1 MGAVLAVAFGLIA
14 PVGAVAAP
22 AVPPAGGPVAIE
34 QTPTDPADR
43 ERVAGVESAPLG
55 RSYTDAIAEAVRTGE
70 PVEVADVTTETTRA
84 MAQPDGTIEHTTHA
98 RAVRTR
104 KSGSWQEIDTTLE
117 RGADG
122 LVRPRVAEADVVL
135 SGGGDR
141 VPLAVVGHAGK
152 EVGLSWPGVLPE
164 PVLADDTATYPEV
177 LPGVDL
183 KITADGFGF
192 SQVLVVKTPQAA
204 ADPALREIR
213 FGNHTRGTRVTKSD
227 VPGAR
232 ARSAGPRPSR
242 LAVVDTAGQTL
253 FTGDASRMWDS
264 SGEGP
269 SADRLVEPAQRDRA
283 AVMGVRVTDTEV
295 AITPDQAFLADP
307 KTTYPVYIDPS
318 YSCGCGRV
326 SQVVLYKYGNSV
338 GETAWNDT
346 YLKTGYVYDSTQ
358 GVYITARSYITFD
371 LGSVPRSAA
380 IHWAKLYLTVNNS
393 YSNCPGVTQVHVTGG
408 VGGGTRFGSE
418 PGRERHVGNV
428 GAYTGCPG
436 EGGWSTPGHDG
447 NRGDALSNYV
457 REIWAAGGRGS
468 LTFGLFGDSESV
480 QTHWRR
486 FRTNPGLTVQ
496 YNTAPNRPTELGAF
510 NGQAGLGCTNAAAA
524 TLVGRGDVTLRARL
538 TDPDPGAWA
547 RGSFVVYRDG
557 VRQGFLDTGGQPSG
571 GMHQVTVPAEWM
583 GGGGVISW
591 RVQAWDGD
599 GGDALASPWTGP
611 PGAPDDY
618 CRFTRDT
625 VSPDAPGVQS
635 VDGAYPPYNS
645 PDAPTGGVGVTGRF
659 KLTPGA
665 ATGLG
670 GAVDVVRYL
679 WSVGVDDYRNSVAA
693 GPDGTAEISF
703 TPLAQGDFPLYVKSV
718 DRAGNQSLRLVPQ
731 PDQAQD
737 YTRYLFR
744 VPEGS
749 APVAHW
755 TFENGG
761 EDVSES
767 GAHPLTFHGM
777 TTTEGTQGHVG
788 QGLRLGRSAQDV
800 AVATGPVVDPTK
812 SLSLS
817 AWVWYDPATTA
828 DYTSVPLAIDD
839 TYASPVMLAYRK
851 DDKPAAMWSLGMSC
865 STTTACLRVA
875 WSDAPAQK
883 GEWTHLAFTVDE
895 ATDTACFYVNGVKQ
909 SSCLT
914 GVVPPASADD
924 VLVGLGRWEAALRN
938 PWYGRVD
945 DVRVHNR
952 VLAPSEVAAL
962 ANVPVERARYALA
975 EDGGVVADD
984 SVGANDGALYGSGV
998 SWAPDGPG
1006 AVFDGRFTYAA
1017 DQWAGSGSEIKARW
1031 KLDDDLVDSSGA
1043 GAAALRYWR
1052 GGGEAPAR
1060 FVQGRIGSGVA
1071 LDGVAERMITG
1082 GARVDTTRSYSV
1094 AAWVRMDH
1102 TNQAAAV
1109 MAQDGTRVFGYSLM
1123 YSKADNRWAFTVPH
1137 SDQDNT
1143 PVTRALSSSPP
1154 VASRWTHLV
1163 GSYDAA
1169 AGKVRLFVNGRLNSE
1184 APFTT
1189 PWSANGTF
1197 TAGRDLWNGVQG
1209 DFFPGVLDDLRVYNR
1224 AIDAEDAHGLWNR
1237 GSDVSAPLAPEVS
1250 ADRSFSIAGWAKA
1263 DAHDT
1268 SARSVFSLGGS
1279 VYMPVTVGYRPSI
1292 RRWEAMA
1299 VSGSQD
1305 APVAHRIYS
1314 NEEAVTG
1321 EWVHLAVTYD
1331 AGNGQLRL
1339 YVNGVPQTWMLSNEN
1354 PENLPYRSLPQSLA
1368 ADTGRLLIG
1377 RGTWTGLNTDPW
1389 WGRIRDVRV
1398 FSGVLSPQAALAI
1411 ANGSD
1416 GGGEE
1421 ET

>member
-1 MGAVLAVAFGLIA
+1 M
-14 PVGAVAAP
+14 
-22 AVPPAGGPVAIE
+22 PPAAGTSAIE
-34 QTPTDPADR
+34 QVPTDPADR

-55 RSYTDAIAEAVRTGE
+55 PAYTDAIAEAVRTGE
-70 PVEVADVTTETTRA
+70 PVEVAGVTTETTRA
-84 MAQPDGTIEHTTHA
+84 VALPSGKIEQTVHA
-98 RAVRTR
+98 WPVRTR
-104 KSGSWQEIDTTLE
+104 KAGSWQEIDATLE
-117 RGADG
+117 RGSDG
-122 LVRPRVAEADVVL
+122 LVRPWVAAADIVL

-141 VPLAVVGHAGK
+141 APLAVVGHEGK

-164 PVLADDTATYPEV
+164 PVLVDDTATYPEV
-177 LPGVDL
+177 LSGVDL
-183 KITADGFGF
+183 KITVDGFGF
-192 SQVLVVKTPQAA
+192 SQVLVVKTAQAA
-204 ADPALREIR
+204 MNPALREIR
-213 FGNHTRGTRVTKSD
+213 FGNHTRGTQVTKTD
-227 VPGAR
+227 VPGPG
-232 ARSAGPRPSR
+232 ARSASPVPSR
-242 LAVVDTAGQTL
+242 LSVVDADGQAL

-269 SADRLVEPAQRDRA
+269 AADRLVEPDERDRA

-295 AITPDQAFLADP
+295 AITPDQAFLTDP
-307 KTTYPVYIDPS
+307 ATTYPVYIDPS

-338 GETAWNDT
+338 GESAWNDT

-408 VGGGTRFGSE
+408 VGEGTRFGSE
-418 PGRERHVGNV
+418 PGLERHVGNV

-496 YNTAPNRPTELGAF
+496 YNTAPHRPSELGAF
-510 NGQAGLGCTNAAAA
+510 NGQAGLGCTNVAAA
-524 TLVGRGDVTLRARL
+524 TVVGRGDVTLRARL
-538 TDPDPGAWA
+538 TDSDPGSWA

-571 GMHQVTVPAEWM
+571 GMHQVTVPPEWM

-599 GGDALASPWTGP
+599 GGDALSSPWTGP
-611 PGAPDDY
+611 LGAPDDY

-635 VDGAYPPYNS
+635 VNGVYPPYNS
-645 PDAPTGGVGVTGRF
+645 PDVPTGGVGVTGRF
-659 KLTPGA
+659 KFTPGA

-670 GAVDVVRYL
+670 GTVDVVRYL

-693 GPDGTAEISF
+693 KSDGTAEVSF

-718 DRAGNQSLRLVPQ
+718 DRAGNQSSRLVPQ

-737 YTRYLFR
+737 YTKYLFR

-767 GAHPLTFHGM
+767 GAHPLAFQGM
-777 TTTEGTQGHVG
+777 VTTEGAQGHVG
-788 QGLRLGRSAQDV
+788 QGLQLGRSVQDV
-800 AVATGPVVDPTK
+800 AVATGPVVDPTR

-817 AWVWYDPATTA
+817 AWVWYDPSATGDNTA
-828 DYTSVPLAIDD
+828 VPLAIDD
-839 TYASPVMLAYRK
+839 TYASPLMLAHRK
-851 DDKPAAMWSLGMSC
+851 DDKPAAMWSLGVSC
-865 STTTACLRVA
+865 NPTTPPCLRVV

-883 GEWTHLAFTVDE
+883 GVWTHLALTVDD
-895 ATDTACFYVNGVKQ
+895 ANDTACFYVNGVKQ

-924 VLVGLGRWEAALRN
+924 ILVGRGRWEAALRN

-945 DVRVHNR
+945 DVRVYNR
-952 VLAPSEVAAL
+952 LLVPSEVAAL

-975 EDGGVVADD
+975 EDAGVVADD
-984 SVGANDGALYGSGV
+984 SVGANDGTLYGGGV
-998 SWAPDGPG
+998 SWVPDGPG

-1017 DQWAGSGSEIKARW
+1017 DQWAGSGTDLKARW
-1031 KLDDDLVDSSGA
+1031 ALDNDMVDSSGA
-1043 GAAALRYWR
+1043 NAAALRYW
-1052 GGGEAPAR
+1052 GSTGESPAR
-1060 FVQGRIGSGVA
+1060 FVPGRIGPGVA
-1071 LDGVAERMITG
+1071 LDGVAERIFTG
-1082 GARVDTTRSYSV
+1082 GTRVDTTRSYSV
-1094 AAWVRMDH
+1094 AAWVRIDH
-1102 TNQAAAV
+1102 TNQGAAV
-1109 MAQDGTRVFGYSLM
+1109 MAQDGTRVSGYSLT
-1123 YSKADNRWAFTVPH
+1123 YSKADNRWVFTVPH
-1137 SDQDNT
+1137 GDQDNAAVARAVSSAL
-1143 PVTRALSSSPP
+1143 PV
-1154 VASRWTHLV
+1154 VDRWTHLV

-1169 AGKVRLFVNGRLNSE
+1169 AGKIRLFVNGTLESE
-1184 APFTT
+1184 TSFTT

-1197 TAGRDLWNGVQG
+1197 TVGRSLWNGAQG
-1209 DFFPGVLDDLRVYNR
+1209 DFFPGVVDELRVYSR
-1224 AIDAEDAHGLWNR
+1224 AVTAEDAHGMWNR
-1237 GSDVSAPLAPEVS
+1237 GSDVNAPLAPEVGT
-1250 ADRSFSIAGWAKA
+1250 DRSFSIAGWAKA

-1268 SARSVFSLGGS
+1268 AARSVFSLGGS
-1279 VYMPVTVGYRPSI
+1279 VHMPLTVGYRPSN

-1299 VSGSQD
+1299 ASGLQH
-1305 APVAHRIYS
+1305 APVIHRIYS
-1314 NEEAVTG
+1314 NEEAVEG

-1339 YVNGVPQTWMLSNEN
+1339 YVNGAPQTWMLNNEN
-1354 PENLPYRSLPQSLA
+1354 PGNLPYRSLPQSLS

-1377 RGTWTGLNTDPW
+1377 RGTWTGLNTDAW
-1389 WGRIRDVRV
+1389 RGQIRDVRV

-1416 GGGEE
+1416 GGGGE